1 MSKNEKL
8 QEIMEKKYNP
18 RDLAKQQHDA
28 LKQHILDTLDTIK
41 NQVAVGNYEAVIREH
56 TFQSPSGDYTGM
68 DSTVIDFGYDENNMD
83 IYEVLNHLAFLQN
96 YANGKI
102 EVDTTYSEYNVYLNT
117 EEL

>member
-41 NQVAVGNYEAVIREH
+41 NLIAVGDYETVIREC
-56 TFQSPSGDYTGM
+56 TFQSPSGDYTGI
-68 DSTVIDFGYDENNMD
+68 DSTVIDFGYDGTNMD

-96 YANGKI
+96 YSNGKTEI
-102 EVDTTYSEYNVYLNT
+102 DATYSEYNVYLNT